1 MGQERLL
8 SLALMHIHY
17 QVKIDLDKVVKSG
30 CHQTPTE
37 AGARD
42 NPEGLVR
49 PYFDVLFHIIK
60 LVFYNFIQTIVY
72 DKSNIQF
79 LPCTLPL
86 QFLMYCYFLK
96 QADQTIKNT
105 FP

>member
-42 NPEGLVR
+42 NREGFVP
-49 PYFDVLFHIIK
+49 PYFGVSFYIVK
-60 LVFYNFIQTIVY
+60 LVFYNLIQTTVF
-72 DKSNIQF
+72 DKCNIQF

-86 QFLMYCYFLK
+86 QFLMYCYFPK
-96 QADQTIKNT
+96 
-105 FP
+105 